1 MCSYC
6 LPVHCLHFRLAVV
19 AQHLSMAL
27 NVFLIKHEVQR
38 LLGRDIPVTML
49 TDCQLLFDALTRSR
63 YTTERRLM
71 VNIAAAREA
80 YSNGLIFNIGLI
92 RSEHNPADSLT
103 KVKCNNAMYKLLCTH
118 RLSHPVQ
125 QYVIRRK

>member
-1 MCSYC
+1 
-6 LPVHCLHFRLAVV
+6 
-19 AQHLSMAL
+19 MAL

-63 YTTERRLM
+63 YTTERRII
-71 VNIAAAREA
+71 VDIASAREA

-92 RSEHNPADSLT
+92 LSEHNPADSLT
-103 KVKCNNAMYKLLCTH
+103 KVK
-118 RLSHPVQ
+118 
-125 QYVIRRK
+125 